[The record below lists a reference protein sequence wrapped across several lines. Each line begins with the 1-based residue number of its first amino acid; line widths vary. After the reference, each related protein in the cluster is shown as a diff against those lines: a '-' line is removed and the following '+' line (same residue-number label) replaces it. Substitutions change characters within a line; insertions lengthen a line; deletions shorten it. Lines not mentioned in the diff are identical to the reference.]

1 MFNINFR
8 EGTTRYVKINCKDQA
23 GDPFDFTDYTVQTY
37 LRLNGKCKQ
46 ALECYLPTAKIGSL
60 LQFTIPAAASVG
72 MDRGVTE
79 TRIFNNGSDEVESVI
94 VGEIDI
100 HRSPKPNIVPQ
111 EATP

>member
-8 EGTTRYVKINCKDQA
+8 EGTTRYVKINCKNQA
-23 GDPFDFTDYTVQTY
+23 GEPFDFTDYTVQTY
-37 LRLNGKCKQ
+37 LKIYGEHRQ
-46 ALECYLPTAKIGSL
+46 ALECYIPTAKVGNL

-72 MDRGVTE
+72 RTRGITE

-94 VGEIDI
+94 VGKINI
-100 HRSPKPNIVPQ
+100 LGSPKPNIVPQ